1 MPAATTAPGLKPPSL
16 AGAIAAAMQPVP
28 GVAPGTP
35 VAQAVA
41 AMVAARASA
50 VLVLD
55 AEGRAQGILTEQDVA
70 RRVVFQM
77 PPETPVQ
84 AAMTAP
90 VISVGADQLLYR
102 AIGLMHRHRL
112 RHLAVLDDAGRP
124 LGMLQRGD
132 TLALLGGRQ
141 LAHLDTLA
149 AQQDEPEMAAAKA
162 AQADLA
168 QAMLDDGAAAAEAV
182 GLVSEVNLDLHR
194 QVLARTLAAQPTPPP
209 VPFTLLVMGS
219 LGRGESLLAPD
230 QDNGLILQDYP
241 DADHDAVDAWFRP
254 FTEAFN
260 AALDTVGFPL
270 CKGHVMARNP
280 LWRKRE
286 SAWVAQF
293 TQWAD
298 KRSAAALL
306 FAEIAFDFAPAW
318 GDPAPAQRLRQALR
332 GILRRHPALLAALA
346 AEGAKLGVG
355 LTFWGR
361 FRDDEHGPGTRT
373 DLKLSGMMPLA
384 AAVRLLALRHGVAQT
399 GTAARLEVLR
409 AESHLAP
416 ADHATL
422 AAAFALLQGLLL
434 RQQLADRAAGL
445 AVGSLVDTARLDA
458 AARAPLKDALRGIAA
473 FAKATRMEL
482 TGGL

>member
-1 MPAATTAPGLKPPSL
+1 MAQASPRPSL
-16 AGAIAAAMQPVP
+16 AAAIAAAMQPATT
-28 GVAPGTP
+28 VAEDAT

-41 AMVAARASA
+41 AMAEARASS

-55 AEGRAQGILTEQDVA
+55 RAGRAQGILTEQDVT
-70 RRVVFQM
+70 RRVAFRM
-77 PPETPVQ
+77 APETPVRL
-84 AAMTAP
+84 AMTAP
-90 VISVGADQLLYR
+90 VIGIGAGQVLYR

-124 LGMLQRGD
+124 LGVLPRAE

-149 AQQDEPEMAAAKA
+149 AQRDEPEMAAAKA
-162 AQADLA
+162 AQAGLA
-168 QAMLDDGAAAAEAV
+168 QAMLDDGAAPAEAV

-194 QVLARTLAAQPTPPP
+194 QVLARALAAQPTPPP

-241 DADHDAVDAWFRP
+241 DADHAAVDAWFRP
-254 FTEAFN
+254 FAEAFN

-293 TQWAD
+293 TQWAE

-318 GDPAPAQRLRQALR
+318 GDAAPAQRLRATL
-332 GILRRHPALLAALA
+332 GEILHARPALLAALA
-346 AEGAKLGVG
+346 AEDAKLSVG

-361 FRDDEHGPGTRT
+361 FRDDEAGPGTRT

-384 AAVRLLALRHGVAQT
+384 ACVRLLALRHGVAET
-399 GTAARLEVLR
+399 GTAARLAVLR
-409 AESHLAP
+409 AGQHIAP
-416 ADHATL
+416 SDHAAL
-422 AAAFALLQGLLL
+422 EAAFALLQGLLL

-445 AVGSLVDTARLDA
+445 GVGTLVDTEVLDA
-458 AARAPLKDALRGIAA
+458 PTRAALKDGLRAVA
-473 FAKATRMEL
+473 SFAKATRMEL
-482 TGGL
+482 TGAG